1 VSASFKGAL
10 PTQSTIQLGPLA
22 LPNLNQFLKA
32 ELPVCSV
39 PPGNMRSV
47 TVNGILKLLM
57 QVKVTHAY
65 MTVCNKVQLLTGIF
79 SFTETLQVLQSF

>member
-1 VSASFKGAL
+1 
-10 PTQSTIQLGPLA
+10 
-22 LPNLNQFLKA
+22 
-32 ELPVCSV
+32 
-39 PPGNMRSV
+39 
-47 TVNGILKLLM
+47 M